1 MSGINKVILIGHL
14 GKDPEMR
21 YLEGGVSVTSFPLAT
36 SETFNKDGQ
45 KVEQTEWHNIVM
57 WRGLA
62 DVAAKFLQKGKL
74 VYIEGKLRTRSFEDK
89 EGIKRYT
96 TEIVAENF
104 TMLGRKSDFE
114 PDGNSRQTGKGPT
127 NRDTFHNNTAYRRS
141 SVLNPLNPIKK
152 APRVIGELFYLSNNY
167 LPPGGQW
174 SFKYWVNKVCKCNVV
189 PSPSNIPCERL
200 GYDISWN
207 CLLYLI
213 SSLISNSAFL

>member
-1 MSGINKVILIGHL
+1 MSGINKVILVGHL
-14 GKDPEMR
+14 GKDPEVR

-36 SETFNKDGQ
+36 SETFNKDGR

-96 TEIVAENF
+96 TEIVADNF

-114 PDGNSRQTGKGPT
+114 AENTPRTVSRANGMPGHFENDDEGNPF
-127 NRDTFHNNTAYRRS
+127 DVHN
-141 SVLNPLNPIKK
+141 
-152 APRVIGELFYLSNNY
+152 
-167 LPPGGQW
+167 
-174 SFKYWVNKVCKCNVV
+174 
-189 PSPSNIPCERL
+189 
-200 GYDISWN
+200 
-207 CLLYLI
+207 
-213 SSLISNSAFL
+213 

>member
-45 KVEQTEWHNIVM
+45 KMEQTEWHNIVM

-62 DVAAKFLQKGKL
+62 DVAGKFLQKGKL

-89 EGIKRYT
+89 EGVKKYT
-96 TEIVAENF
+96 TEVVAENF

-114 PDGNSRQTGKGPT
+114 DNGDRPLGKSTNGNGS
-127 NRDTFHNNTAYRRS
+127 NT
-141 SVLNPLNPIKK
+141 LN
-152 APRVIGELFYLSNNY
+152 
-167 LPPGGQW
+167 
-174 SFKYWVNKVCKCNVV
+174 
-189 PSPSNIPCERL
+189 
-200 GYDISWN
+200 
-207 CLLYLI
+207 
-213 SSLISNSAFL
+213 NSAADDLPF